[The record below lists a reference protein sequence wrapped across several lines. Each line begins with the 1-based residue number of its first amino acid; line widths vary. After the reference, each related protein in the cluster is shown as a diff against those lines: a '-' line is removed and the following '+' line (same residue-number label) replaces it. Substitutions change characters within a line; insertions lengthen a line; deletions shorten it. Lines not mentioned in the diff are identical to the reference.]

1 MVKIDVIIKWSKKLY
16 NNFLFCNCNL
26 RFVIYISSKY
36 SLKLIKKINLL
47 LLASSTLDIDLCKCK
62 LSKLLKII
70 YNSFVYIVISWIKK
84 NFEGCSGLC
93 FLSTIKIEVGQ
104 KHKMND
110 SLEACKSFFIKNLRS
125 NLIYWWSHEPNHR
138 FIL

>member
-1 MVKIDVIIKWSKKLY
+1 MVEIIIKWQKKLC

-26 RFVIYISSKY
+26 RFVINISSRN
-36 SLKLIKKINLL
+36 SFKLIKKIGLL
-47 LLASSTLDIDLCKCK
+47 LLASSTLDIGMWKCK

-70 YNSFVYIVISWIKK
+70 YNSFVYIVVSWTKK
-84 NFEGCSGLC
+84 NFKGFSCLY